1 MSWGII
7 KQSLAIHWQL
17 LEVKMTGLA
26 KVRIHDLI
34 EGGEVVRAEYGPILL
49 VNDQVF
55 LDFVVNLD
63 QVIPGDIKG
72 V

>member
-49 VNDQVF
+49 VND
-55 LDFVVNLD
+55 
-63 QVIPGDIKG
+63 
-72 V
+72 